1 MIDHCLG
8 DRLLDSLR
16 ALRGLCSSDQRGG
29 CFEDFALDDRARDFR
44 LHVHGLALES
54 QTLDRSVSASA
65 QFVIVRSLVYDRRVV
80 VSDVRDICRLID
92 DGHVT
97 IGRNNNALDALRSKL
112 ICRNE
117 TILVWADVVIII
129 GPIVDA
135 VALIETRFWRER
147 RPTDVIVAL
156 AP

>member
-29 CFEDFALDDRARDFR
+29 GFEDFALDDRARDFR
-44 LHVHGLALES
+44 SHVQGLALES
-54 QTLDRSVSASA
+54 QTLDRSLSASA
-65 QFVIVRSLVYDRRVV
+65 QFVIVRPLVYDRRVV
-80 VSDVRDICRLID
+80 VCDVRDICRLID

-97 IGRNNNALDALRSKL
+97 FGRNDNALNALRSKL

-117 TILVWADVVIII
+117 TILVRSDVVIII
-129 GPIVDA
+129 GPIVNTA
-135 VALIETRFWRER
+135 APIEARFWRKR